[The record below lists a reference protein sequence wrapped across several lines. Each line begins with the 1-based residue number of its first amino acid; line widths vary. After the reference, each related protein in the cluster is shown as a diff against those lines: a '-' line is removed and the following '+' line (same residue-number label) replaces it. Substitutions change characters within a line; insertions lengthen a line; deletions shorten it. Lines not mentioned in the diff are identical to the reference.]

1 MRASKLVS
9 RSACNCNCHYIAKE
23 RNLKLSALLRRVYL
37 YSGPLYG
44 GSSQKYLPKITYAK
58 LLIPVS
64 DKVPEARYP
73 IRTKE
78 LYHASTSHKEK
89 SGSRDLC
96 TYCTMD
102 LITSL
107 QRYLTSELMPATVYH

>member
-1 MRASKLVS
+1 RHAKTAATAMRASKLVS

-44 GSSQKYLPKITYAK
+44 GTEGSR
-58 LLIPVS
+58 S